1 MITCVCLGISDRVI
15 MAAIE
20 SGSDTVQK
28 VQEKTGI
35 GMCCGICLYRLDRD
49 IEEIKKKIKEKNTG
63 S

>member
-1 MITCVCLGISDRVI
+1 MIKCVCLGISDRVI

-20 SGSDTVQK
+20 QGAKTVQE

-35 GMCCGICLYRLDRD
+35 GMCCGICLYRLDLE
-49 IEEIKKKIKEKNTG
+49 IEKLKKEKKGTTG